1 MAKKIIQV
9 PMDEHLIDTL
19 NVSSK
24 KRGRARAEF
33 IRLACQQY
41 LKQVEYEQMDEVY
54 RKGYERLPEEPLL
67 AESQAALAGQVINEE
82 SW

>member
-24 KRGRARAEF
+24 KRGQARAEF

-41 LKQVEYEQMDEVY
+41 LKQFECEQMDEVY

-67 AESQAALAGQVINEE
+67 AESQAALAGQVLNEE